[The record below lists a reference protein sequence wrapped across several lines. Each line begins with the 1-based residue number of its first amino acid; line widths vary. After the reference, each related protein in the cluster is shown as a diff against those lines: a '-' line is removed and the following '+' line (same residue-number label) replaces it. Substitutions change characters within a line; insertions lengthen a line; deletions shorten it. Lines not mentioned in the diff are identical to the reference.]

1 MFESWSGEWTLDREI
16 SPGFHF
22 EGTATFEVLTESAY
36 LLRES
41 GLLQRA
47 DSPPMNAA
55 RSWHW
60 EVSDENQLKI
70 SYDENPPR
78 LYHALNLQFVE
89 ARRTWVGQDLH
100 LCEPDEYDGDYILGE
115 KKLES
120 IQTVSGPNKAYRVHS
135 IFQR

>member
-1 MFESWSGEWTLDREI
+1 MLNREI

-22 EGTATFEVLTESAY
+22 EGTATFEALSVSAY

-47 DSPPMNAA
+47 DGPPMNAA

-60 EVSDENQLKI
+60 ELEGENQLKI
-70 SYDENPPR
+70 SYDEDPPR
-78 LYHALNLQFVE
+78 LYHALSLQLNE
-89 ARRTWVGQDLH
+89 DGSLWVGQDLH
-100 LCEPDEYDGDYILGE
+100 LCEPDEYDGEYILGE